1 MGSGVGTGLAED
13 ELVDGRLAEGGSVLL
28 EEGLAKDFLAMAG
41 LPEVDVKSITGNPSK
56 AESHSSSS
64 SSSSHPYTHAYSKQ

>member
-1 MGSGVGTGLAED
+1 MGSGVGTGLAEG
-13 ELVDGRLAEGGSVLL
+13 ELVDGRLL

-41 LPEVDVKSITGNPSK
+41 LPEVDVKSLTGNSSSLI

-64 SSSSHPYTHAYSKQ
+64 YPYIHVHVHDY